1 MTNQT
6 VARRYA
12 QALYEEAA
20 RQQRVERV
28 DEDIALIREALE
40 ASRELVVFFESPVIS
55 RRKKAAVVQALF
67 AERVEPTT
75 LGFLR
80 LLIKKKREALFAA
93 VAQAYRALRDE
104 QLGIVEA
111 QARVASSLSEDE
123 ERFLVQALE
132 RLTGARVRLTVEQDA
147 SLVGGLVVRIGD
159 TVYDGSVRHQLAS
172 LRERMEYGPYAANGA
187 GS

>member
-12 QALYEEAA
+12 QALYEEAV
-20 RQQRVERV
+20 REQRVERV
-28 DEDIALIREALE
+28 DEDIALVRQGLD
-40 ASRELVVFFESPVIS
+40 ASRDLVVFFESPVVP
-55 RRKKAAVVQALF
+55 RRKKEAVVEALF
-67 AERVEPTT
+67 AGRVEPMT
-75 LGFLR
+75 LHFLR
-80 LLIKKKREALFAA
+80 LLIEKKREALFPD
-93 VAQAYRALRDE
+93 VVEAYRALRDE

-111 QARVASSLSEDE
+111 RARVASALSEDE
-123 ERFLVQALE
+123 QRVLVEALE
-132 RLTGARVRLTVEQDA
+132 RLTGAQVRLKVERDA
-147 SLVGGLVVRIGD
+147 GLLGGLVVRIGD